1 MDEPRS
7 FYLEQK
13 WGSDERIY
21 INVTIK
27 SDINES
33 LRMQL
38 KDLDKKLVLYSRA
51 HTYRIDEFGEDSL
64 RPNIQKTHFE
74 VADDFNE
81 LRYEYTH
88 QTLVSEEAWLGVDIF
103 GQNKEQS
110 WWELEETPKL
120 VRVNQDSA
128 LLIRI

>member
-1 MDEPRS
+1 MFNIPTAASIKNKIKTNNKPGAGVPKVMCMDEPRS

-33 LRMQL
+33 LRKQL
-38 KDLDKKLVLYSRA
+38 KDLDKKLVLYSRT

-64 RPNIQKTHFE
+64 RPSI
-74 VADDFNE
+74 
-81 LRYEYTH
+81 
-88 QTLVSEEAWLGVDIF
+88 
-103 GQNKEQS
+103 
-110 WWELEETPKL
+110 
-120 VRVNQDSA
+120 
-128 LLIRI
+128 